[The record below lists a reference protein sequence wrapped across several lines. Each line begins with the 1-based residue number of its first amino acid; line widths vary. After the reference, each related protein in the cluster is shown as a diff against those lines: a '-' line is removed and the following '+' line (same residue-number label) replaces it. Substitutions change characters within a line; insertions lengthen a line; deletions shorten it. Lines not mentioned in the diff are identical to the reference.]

1 MNVHI
6 RTLLLSCTI
15 LLSFAVSERTSAISV
30 EPVIT
35 TVTSL
40 TQLEK
45 SKTTETKS
53 EQKTAKSPAAA
64 NPVLSQNVAPT
75 SDTVPVEQPT
85 IVSEP
90 LPELPV
96 VETPALYPTSIA
108 AVRPVNVITISR
120 PIVGSIATDS
130 ADSITPLQA
139 THQGWKIFGI
149 VWYWWL
155 FTGGGVYYAV
165 RFFRHRRRRQSLA
178 DSLAAI

>member
-1 MNVHI
+1 
-6 RTLLLSCTI
+6 LSCTI
-15 LLSFAVSERTSAISV
+15 LLSFAVSERTSALTV
-30 EPVIT
+30 EPFIT
-35 TVTSL
+35 TITSL
-40 TQLEK
+40 TQFEK

-53 EQKTAKSPAAA
+53 EQKTAKSPDAA
-64 NPVLSQNVAPT
+64 NPAPSQSVAPT
-75 SDTVPVEQPT
+75 GDTVLEEQPP

-96 VETPALYPTSIA
+96 VETPSLYPTSIA
-108 AVRPVNVITISR
+108 VVRPVNVITISR

-130 ADSITPLQA
+130 VDSITPLQA

-155 FTGGGVYYAV
+155 FTGGGVYYTV